1 MRKTGGKDVNKSTKL
16 ICLNLKT
23 MRQRP
28 RRSLVSFIKEYKQFT
43 ENMVSRDKRQGG
55 KDEERLKLSFLFFGD
70 TRCVHDTENQEKN
83 QQPCLNQVISKKCM
97 LFSL

>member
-1 MRKTGGKDVNKSTKL
+1 MRKTGGKDVNESTKL

-43 ENMVSRDKRQGG
+43 ENMVSRDKRR
-55 KDEERLKLSFLFFGD
+55 ER
-70 TRCVHDTENQEKN
+70 
-83 QQPCLNQVISKKCM
+83 
-97 LFSL
+97 

>member
-1 MRKTGGKDVNKSTKL
+1 MRKTGGKDVNESTKL

-55 KDEERLKLSFLFFGD
+55 KDEERFKLLFLFFGD
-70 TRCVHDTENQEKN
+70 SRCPRDTEDQEKN